1 MLFLAG
7 YESPPYSGSLSPQMG
22 HMTSTLLVIC
32 CYTCYRTQPRE
43 SDTSLPLGV
52 QESIHIAET
61 RKRAVLCNHYDYLLA
76 LAPSSASWGVLWSSM
91 VCFSCQWSS
100 GVEEGVL
107 SHTLN
112 GMWRTTVLR

>member
-43 SDTSLPLGV
+43 SDTSLPRWEFKKAFIYQK
-52 QESIHIAET
+52 QEREPFYAITTTIFSH
-61 RKRAVLCNHYDYLLA
+61 RRH
-76 LAPSSASWGVLWSSM
+76 PQPPGGRSGHLWC
-91 VCFSCQWSS
+91 VFPA
-100 GVEEGVL
+100 
-107 SHTLN
+107 N
-112 GMWRTTVLR
+112 GLREWRRES